1 MTVVS
6 KIDIY
11 EQPEQHV
18 LSIRTT
24 IRFAEYPQTAREAYE
39 KIQAYAAQ
47 RNLLLAGC
55 PFVCYYNVDL
65 NNLDI
70 EIGFPVAKPVPG
82 NGDIVGRTIPVQKVV
97 SAIFLGAYEETDP
110 LMMEIM
116 RWIAEHGY
124 EQQGTIFN
132 YYLNDD
138 NRPAGEL
145 LTMIAVPVK

>member
-6 KIDIY
+6 KIDLY

-24 IRFAEYPQTAREAYE
+24 IRFAEYSQTARQAFG

-47 RNLLLAGC
+47 NNLLLAGC

-65 NNLDI
+65 DHLDI
-70 EIGFPVAKPVPG
+70 EIGFPVARPISG

-110 LMMEIM
+110 LMIEIM
-116 RWIAEHGY
+116 QWITEHGY
-124 EQQGTIFN
+124 EQHGTIFN

-138 NRPAGEL
+138 NRPKSEL
-145 LTMIAVPVK
+145 LTKIAVQVK

>member
-1 MTVVS
+1 
-6 KIDIY
+6 
-11 EQPEQHV
+11 
-18 LSIRTT
+18 
-24 IRFAEYPQTAREAYE
+24 
-39 KIQAYAAQ
+39 
-47 RNLLLAGC
+47 
-55 PFVCYYNVDL
+55 
-65 NNLDI
+65 
-70 EIGFPVAKPVPG
+70 
-82 NGDIVGRTIPVQKVV
+82 VV

-138 NRPAGEL
+138 NRPASEL